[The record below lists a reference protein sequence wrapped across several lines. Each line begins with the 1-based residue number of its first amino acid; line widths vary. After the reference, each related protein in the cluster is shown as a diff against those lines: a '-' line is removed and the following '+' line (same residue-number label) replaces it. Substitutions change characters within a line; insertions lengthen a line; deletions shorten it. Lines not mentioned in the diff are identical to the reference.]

1 MMTHYTEIVK
11 PTRFPNRLVMECKG
25 KKKKKKEFMN
35 KFTFVA
41 TLTGRMELLFNKGE
55 IN

>member
-1 MMTHYTEIVK
+1 
-11 PTRFPNRLVMECKG
+11 MECEER
-25 KKKKKKEFMN
+25 KKKEFMN
-35 KFTFVA
+35 KFIFVV